1 MQGVTEVCD
10 ECGFDP
16 RSVGDHELGP
26 ELVRLAIGYEQV
38 ISGAA
43 ADGIA
48 ALDSR
53 PSPGIWSIL
62 EYVGHVEFIIDFVAH
77 MCEVARPDE
86 LAAVNGVDP
95 DQHVD
100 ESAFNTVDVVEMATR
115 IRSAADRAKAAL
127 DTREPGALGWMLSFN
142 GNPAPLRLLTV
153 AMVHES
159 HHHLRDVSEL
169 AGA

>member
-1 MQGVTEVCD
+1 MGIRGDLAPRLDLAGLLIPATDQNREVC
-10 ECGFDP
+10 
-16 RSVGDHELGP
+16 R
-26 ELVRLAIGYEQV
+26 EQCQ
-38 ISGAA
+38 IFGRH
-43 ADGIA
+43 GIA
-48 ALDSR
+48 
-53 PSPGIWSIL
+53 
-62 EYVGHVEFIIDFVAH
+62 
-77 MCEVARPDE
+77 
-86 LAAVNGVDP
+86 
-95 DQHVD
+95 
-100 ESAFNTVDVVEMATR
+100 R